1 MTLPFFILEDVN
13 FDDFPAIRNLYDVIK
28 QIPEFSEID
37 EGFKEFIE
45 PVLRPN
51 PSSQSITGYFR
62 EVWTSVKLV
71 TYMKWNG
78 VAMNV

>member
-1 MTLPFFILEDVN
+1 MTLPFFILEDVS
-13 FDDFPAIRNLYDVIK
+13 FQDFPAISNLYGVIQ
-28 QIPEFSEID
+28 QIPEFHEID
-37 EGFKEFIE
+37 EGFT
-45 PVLRPN
+45 PN
-51 PSSQSITGYFR
+51 PASQSMFGYFR